1 MFTIEGFIS
10 TCSHNAARSA
20 PDRQYLY
27 VNKRPC
33 EHARLVKLIN
43 EQFHQFNRN
52 QYPMFVLNIVTHT
65 ENVDVNVT
73 PDKLQMFI
81 RHEAALMAIIKS
93 SLVKM
98 YLRLYTTV
106 NVSDTSIVPS
116 PKSQAIMSSFLIKPA
131 NTSAKLVSNQLN
143 ENEENEK
150 IDLKL
155 VETKRPILEPSP
167 ERVRQV
173 LSVLSSPKQQQGN
186 NTEKSEPP
194 KRSREDLSPPSEF
207 FRERVLKQPKLTSES
222 PARRSNSK
230 SPPDIRDLLRK
241 PPQSPQFLTVKPI
254 YGSSS
259 TSSDSGSPFSL
270 TEKKS
275 MFQNRIG
282 SPIKISEEPSSSSL
296 LQPLASSSM
305 MSTMMDSSFADRI
318 DLHMCN
324 RQTAVLDSPA
334 VETRTHRRIL
344 EQDEEDYSKPKG

>member
-1 MFTIEGFIS
+1 
-10 TCSHNAARSA
+10 
-20 PDRQYLY
+20 
-27 VNKRPC
+27 
-33 EHARLVKLIN
+33 
-43 EQFHQFNRN
+43 
-52 QYPMFVLNIVTHT
+52 MFVLNIVTHT

-98 YLRLYTTV
+98 YSRLYTTV
-106 NVSDTSIVPS
+106 NLSDTSIGPS

-143 ENEENEK
+143 EEDEENNK

-155 VETKRPILEPSP
+155 GETKRPILEPSP

-173 LSVLSSPKQQQGN
+173 LSVLSPKQQGN
-186 NTEKSEPP
+186 HTEKPEPP
-194 KRSREDLSPPSEF
+194 KRNREDLSPPSEF

-222 PARRSNSK
+222 PPRRPNSK

-254 YGSSS
+254 YGGASS
-259 TSSDSGSPFSL
+259 TSSDAGSGSCSPFSL

-282 SPIKISEEPSSSSL
+282 SPIKIASSEEPSQL
-296 LQPLASSSM
+296 PLASSSM
-305 MSTMMDSSFADRI
+305 ISTMDSSFADRI

-324 RQTAVLDSPA
+324 RETAVLDSPA

-344 EQDEEDYSKPKG
+344 EQDEDYSKHKGIYLFRLKIPYFYLNFKNCLYVII